1 MTPLV
6 YMRALQWTRVHITT
20 MRGLE
25 PPGLAQPWAWGWRKG
40 DFRKET
46 ASAGREDI
54 KPCKKLLL
62 SLLHKVGR
70 HQYLTAEFGYT
81 WLNISGRAYSIGQI
95 TIHIPDNE
103 ILTNSYP
110 CKI

>member
-54 KPCKKLLL
+54 KPCKKCRFR
-62 SLLHKVGR
+62 SCTKS
-70 HQYLTAEFGYT
+70 E
-81 WLNISGRAYSIGQI
+81 
-95 TIHIPDNE
+95 D
-103 ILTNSYP
+103 TNT
-110 CKI
+110 